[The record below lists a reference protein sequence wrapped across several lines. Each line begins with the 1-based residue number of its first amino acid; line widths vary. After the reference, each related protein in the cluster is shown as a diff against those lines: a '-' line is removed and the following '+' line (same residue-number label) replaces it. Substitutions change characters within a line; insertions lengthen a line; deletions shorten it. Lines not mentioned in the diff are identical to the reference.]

1 MKKFVALLTKGK
13 QLKINGK
20 MVTQTFFELYKS
32 VMLKVLNIWTSSQI
46 KQKTMVLTF
55 LQILCI
61 CAQAL

>member
-32 VMLKVLNIWTSSQI
+32 KNNGLNIFTNTMYMRTSPLI
-46 KQKTMVLTF
+46 KL
-55 LQILCI
+55 
-61 CAQAL
+61 